1 MCAKWAIFII
11 LGFHIWLI
19 NFLPS
24 LSFFSF
30 IGCTDVSLMKKTN
43 TFLTDP
49 AELVCSFP
57 LTGAT
62 VINYVLYV
70 VFVLQ
75 IITDGM
81 CQKCDLRSCSNVW
94 SGEGQMSTNNIQ
106 TKPHQFVGLIL
117 YLLSYHIKSA
127 QMDRNSSSFFSSF
140 LFLLQGAGPDFEL
153 PAVCGPAVDRYGHRS
168 HSQAEANTWSN
179 NGRLHLHG
187 TGIRVW
193 ITDNGRHALKSCSL
207 TSRSGL
213 SLFPFHHI

>member
-1 MCAKWAIFII
+1 MPVKQANVKLKSGENHLLCCSLHWWMIITRINLKQTTANPPMATFVDVVNHVIVHSIEKQDPVGHLTLFNPQGFWTLRPFFKLNDAFVCAKWAIFII

-106 TKPHQFVGLIL
+106 TKPHQFVAS
-117 YLLSYHIKSA
+117 SYI
-127 QMDRNSSSFFSSF
+127 
-140 LFLLQGAGPDFEL
+140 
-153 PAVCGPAVDRYGHRS
+153 C
-168 HSQAEANTWSN
+168 
-179 NGRLHLHG
+179 
-187 TGIRVW
+187 
-193 ITDNGRHALKSCSL
+193 
-207 TSRSGL
+207 
-213 SLFPFHHI
+213 